1 MYGGVWCQ
9 RSACISSLNTRHD
22 MILKELECRRWG
34 EVNAKHLIN
43 ITQPACWHTHT
54 HGLQMGS
61 WLWCVPH
68 IAFLLFFR
76 KSTGQTGQGCWCSSS
91 ISANIGFNMKKTS
104 HLRETS
110 SCKMYKMRRYRRW
123 NVCVLSTSD
132 PVNSCRRQKTDP
144 TCVNTPKTLKEQSG
158 VCAICLD
165 LSGASGAEPGDW
177 MWEIKVLVRRAAE
190 WKPKPGSY
198 RDSGFASINVK
209 PRPPLFF
216 TDLW

>member
-1 MYGGVWCQ
+1 M
-9 RSACISSLNTRHD
+9 RA
-22 MILKELECRRWG
+22 
-34 EVNAKHLIN
+34 
-43 ITQPACWHTHT
+43 
-54 HGLQMGS
+54 
-61 WLWCVPH
+61 PH
-68 IAFLLFFR
+68 CFFTFFR

-91 ISANIGFNMKKTS
+91 IPANIGFNMKKTS

-123 NVCVLSTSD
+123 SVCVLSTSD
-132 PVNSCRRQKTDP
+132 PVNSCRRQKMDP

-190 WKPKPGSY
+190 WKLKPGSY
-198 RDSGFASINVK
+198 RDSGFASINVSLGRLCSSQISGK
-209 PRPPLFF
+209 HGHFGSSSV
-216 TDLW
+216 

>member
-1 MYGGVWCQ
+1 MQEVRRGECET
-9 RSACISSLNTRHD
+9 LNQYH
-22 MILKELECRRWG
+22 
-34 EVNAKHLIN
+34 
-43 ITQPACWHTHT
+43 PASMLTHTHT
-54 HGLQMGS
+54 RSSDGFLALMRA
-61 WLWCVPH
+61 PH
-68 IAFLLFFR
+68 CFFTFFR

-177 MWEIKVLVRRAAE
+177 M
-190 WKPKPGSY
+190 
-198 RDSGFASINVK
+198 
-209 PRPPLFF
+209 
-216 TDLW
+216 